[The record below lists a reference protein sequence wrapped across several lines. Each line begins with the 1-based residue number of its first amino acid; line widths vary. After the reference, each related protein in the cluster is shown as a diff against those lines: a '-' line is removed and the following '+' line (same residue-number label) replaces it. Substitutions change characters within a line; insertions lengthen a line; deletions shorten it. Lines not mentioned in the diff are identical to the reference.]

1 VTVPAAPN
9 APSNGFTLDRASN
22 TVRFERDISANPAL
36 AFAAWTRPEHVAL
49 WWDATG
55 KPLARCEIDLRVGG
69 SFTFVVQDHPEM
81 PFAGVYREIV
91 PNDRLVFDALGSVG
105 RVTLNERGAG
115 THMVVEISCASSE
128 QLEQFVQMGVAVG
141 TSATL
146 DNLVR
151 HLGEIVAPAA

>member
-1 VTVPAAPN
+1 MPTAPD
-9 APSNGFTLDRASN
+9 APSNGFTLDRAAN
-22 TVRFERDISANPAL
+22 TIRFVRDVAADPAL
-36 AFAAWTRPEHVAL
+36 VFEAWTRPEHVAV

-105 RVTLNERGAG
+105 RVTLKERGTG

-128 QLEQFVQMGVAVG
+128 QLEQFVRMGVAVG